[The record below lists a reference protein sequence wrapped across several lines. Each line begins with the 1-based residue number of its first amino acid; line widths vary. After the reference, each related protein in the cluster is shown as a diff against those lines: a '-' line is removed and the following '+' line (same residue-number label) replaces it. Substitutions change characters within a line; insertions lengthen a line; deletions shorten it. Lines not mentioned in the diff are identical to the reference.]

1 MLRLIPLIQADFG
14 ANRQAKY
21 DAHTLQTPG
30 CMHQPGTE
38 EAHFM
43 TSEIVLIR
51 HGETDWN
58 TERRYQGTSDR
69 PLNDHGNQQAKALA
83 NSMRGEEWDAIISSP
98 LKRAM
103 GTALPLLDALNLSDD
118 LLIPDPRLMERSY
131 GAAEGFTLA
140 EREERFPGEIWEGLE
155 SYNDLETRALGT
167 VEDYIHRF
175 PNQRLL
181 MVTHGTWITAVLEVL
196 TQGEFGYGKSIIL
209 NTSRTYLT
217 FRDGDWEVGD
227 ISIADHLGAL
237 A

>member
-1 MLRLIPLIQADFG
+1 
-14 ANRQAKY
+14 
-21 DAHTLQTPG
+21 
-30 CMHQPGTE
+30 
-38 EAHFM
+38 M

-69 PLNDHGNQQAKALA
+69 PLNEHGIRQAEALA
-83 NSMRGEEWDAIISSP
+83 DAMRGEEWEAVISSP

-103 GTALPLLDALNLSDD
+103 GTAVPIVKALGVSED

-131 GAAEGFTLA
+131 GVAEGHTLA
-140 EREERFPGEIWEGLE
+140 EREELYPGDIWEGLE
-155 SYNDLETRALGT
+155 TYGDLEARAMGT
-167 VEDYIHRF
+167 IEEYIQRF

-196 TQGEFGYGKSIIL
+196 TKGEFGYGKSIIL

-217 FRDGDWEVGD
+217 YKEGDWTVGE
-227 ISIADHLGAL
+227 ISVADHLGAL